1 MPGQAISGIADIK
14 VSKLSGPDR
23 RRIREFRT
31 CGVTSPTQQPLPF
44 PVYFPLI
51 AAHPAS
57 PTSSRRR
64 YRRLDPVGW
73 PEVRRRTQSESLRHL
88 AAAYGVSHE
97 PIRRILH
104 AEIESAP

>member
-14 VSKLSGPDR
+14 ASLRGGPDG

-31 CGVTSPTQQPLPF
+31 CGVASPTPEPLPF

-51 AAHPAS
+51 TAHPAS

-64 YRRLDPVGW
+64 YRLDPVVW
-73 PEVRRRTQSESLRHL
+73 PEVRRRARIESLRQL

-97 PIRRILH
+97 TIRRILQ